1 MASRERELTV
11 SAREIMEQEMKAM
24 KTVAILAAFASV
36 AMATTADARG
46 RHGGGG
52 KSFGIGAKSIGI
64 GGNKHHFRHRYHSF
78 GYVVP
83 FCQEWKFFRTR
94 FGLKKVCV
102 FY

>member
-1 MASRERELTV
+1 M
-11 SAREIMEQEMKAM
+11 MEQRMKAM
-24 KTVAILAAFASV
+24 KSVVALAAIASI

-46 RHGGGG
+46 RHGGG

-64 GGNKHHFRHRYHSF
+64 GGKKHHFRHRFHSF
-78 GYVVP
+78 SYVVP
-83 FCQEWKFFRTR
+83 FCQEWKLYRTR

>member
-1 MASRERELTV
+1 M
-11 SAREIMEQEMKAM
+11 MEQRMKAM

-36 AMATTADARG
+36 AAVTTAEAKG
-46 RHGGGG
+46 RQGGVKSFGVG
-52 KSFGIGAKSIGI
+52 AKSFGIGGK
-64 GGNKHHFRHRYHSF
+64 KHHFRHRFYSY

-94 FGLKKVCV
+94 HGLKKVCV

>member
-1 MASRERELTV
+1 M
-11 SAREIMEQEMKAM
+11 MEQRMKAM
-24 KTVAILAAFASV
+24 KSVVALAAIASI

-46 RHGGGG
+46 RHGGG
-52 KSFGIGAKSIGI
+52 KSFGIAKSMSMSM
-64 GGNKHHFRHRYHSF
+64 GGKKHHFRHRFHSF